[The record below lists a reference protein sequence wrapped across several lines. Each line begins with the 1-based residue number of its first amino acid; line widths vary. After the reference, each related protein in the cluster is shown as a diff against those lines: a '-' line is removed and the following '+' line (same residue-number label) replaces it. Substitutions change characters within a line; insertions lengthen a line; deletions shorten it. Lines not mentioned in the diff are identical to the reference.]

1 MGDVCVVVVLSVG
14 VSSIVVRSVWL
25 VTGNDGPLP
34 ICVIP
39 VLMAEMAEENT
50 DIAGVLVACE
60 LLGFSVLE
68 VLSVIVVCMV
78 CCVVT
83 SPASVL
89 RRMEEEVLRSLW
101 VGGVLETGRV

>member
-14 VSSIVVRSVWL
+14 VSSTVVRSVRL
-25 VTGNDGPLP
+25 VTGDDGPLP

-39 VLMAEMAEENT
+39 VLMAEM
-50 DIAGVLVACE
+50 DDVAGVLVVCR

-89 RRMEEEVLRSLW
+89 SKMEEEGLRSLW
-101 VGGVLETGRV
+101 VGGVLETERV